1 MLTILR
7 VRGAS
12 CRDIYAQGEARSR
25 FTNCASTCPWLTSI
39 TREERTSVVIYG
51 GYNPMLSRVTSF
63 RHSLVLLLSFFV
75 LLAACGQSSSP
86 TTGSQLTPTPTVA
99 RDVYGTPVVF
109 PTAAPQ
115 RIVSLLPS
123 TSEIL
128 GALHL
133 EGRVVAVDYYT
144 TYPPDLASLPKVSDV
159 NGKYNVEQI
168 VALKPNLVLSYG
180 GETKE
185 YDQQLENLGLHIVD
199 LPLSNLSQTLQEILL
214 VGRLTSTE
222 NTARTVVSQLQQRI
236 QQIKAAVAGTT
247 APKVLLEAD
256 DSAPGKPY
264 VFGGGSFGDELLQD
278 ANGVNIFHD
287 NSSNG
292 GYPQVTDEAIIS
304 ANPQFVILTEDPAF
318 GGNPALVYK
327 RPNWNGIAALTLH
340 QVYRI
345 NVNIIQHPSQRLID
359 GLRCLAQIIHPD
371 KFPGALPSYCSGTV

>member
-1 MLTILR
+1 M
-7 VRGAS
+7 
-12 CRDIYAQGEARSR
+12 
-25 FTNCASTCPWLTSI
+25 F
-39 TREERTSVVIYG
+39 
-51 GYNPMLSRVTSF
+51 SRVI
-63 RHSLVLLLSFFV
+63 SLLLLLSCFV
-75 LLAACGQSSSP
+75 LLTACGQNSSP
-86 TTGSQLTPTPTVA
+86 AAGPQLVATPTVA
-99 RDVYGTPVVF
+99 LDAYGTPIVF
-109 PTAAPQ
+109 PTTPPQ
-115 RIVSLLPS
+115 RIISLLPN

-128 GALHL
+128 GALQL
-133 EGRVVAVDYYT
+133 QGRVVAVDYYT
-144 TYPPDLASLPKVSDV
+144 TYPADLASLPKVSGS
-159 NGKYNVEQI
+159 NGKYNIEQI
-168 VALKPNLVLSYG
+168 VALKPDLVLSYG

-222 NTARTVVSQLQQRI
+222 NTARTVVDQLQQRI
-236 QQIKAAVAGTT
+236 EQIKAAVAGTT
-247 APKVLLEAD
+247 APKVLLEVD

-264 VFGGGSFGDELLQD
+264 VFGGGSFGDELLLD

-345 NVNIIQHPSQRLID
+345 NVNIIQHPSQRLVD
-359 GLRCLAQIIHPD
+359 GLLCLAQIIHPD
-371 KFPGALPSYCSGTV
+371 KFPGTLPSYCSGTV

>member
-1 MLTILR
+1 
-7 VRGAS
+7 
-12 CRDIYAQGEARSR
+12 
-25 FTNCASTCPWLTSI
+25 
-39 TREERTSVVIYG
+39 
-51 GYNPMLSRVTSF
+51 MLSRVTSF

-86 TTGSQLTPTPTVA
+86 RIGSQPAPTPTAA

-168 VALKPNLVLSYG
+168 VALKPDLVLSYG

-185 YDQQLENLGLHIVD
+185 YDQQLKNLGLNVVD
-199 LPLSNLSQTLQEILL
+199 LQLSNLSQTLQEILL
-214 VGRLTSTE
+214 VGRLTFTE
-222 NTARTVVSQLQQRI
+222 NTAVSLVNLLQQQI
-236 QQIKAAVAGTT
+236 NQIKAAVVGTT
-247 APKVLLEAD
+247 APRVLLEAD
-256 DSAPGKPY
+256 DSTPGKPY
-264 VFGGGSFGDELLQD
+264 VFGGDSFGDELLQD
-278 ANGVNIFHD
+278 ANGINIFHN

-292 GYPQVTDEAIIS
+292 GYPQVTDEAIIT
-304 ANPQFVILTEDPAF
+304 ANPQFVILTEDPAY

-327 RPNWNGIAALTLH
+327 RPNWSSIDALQLH
-340 QVYRI
+340 HVYRV
-345 NVNIIQHPSQRLID
+345 NVNIMQHPSQRLVE
-359 GLRCLAQIIHPD
+359 GLRCLARLIHPE
-371 KFPGALPSYCSGTV
+371 KFSGALPDYCSGTV

>member
-1 MLTILR
+1 MFYR
-7 VRGAS
+7 VNSYR
-12 CRDIYAQGEARSR
+12 
-25 FTNCASTCPWLTSI
+25 
-39 TREERTSVVIYG
+39 
-51 GYNPMLSRVTSF
+51 LS
-63 RHSLVLLLSFFV
+63 LLLLLSCFV
-75 LLAACGQSSSP
+75 LLTACGQNTSP
-86 TTGSQLTPTPTVA
+86 AAGPQLVATPTVA
-99 RDVYGTPVVF
+99 LDAYGTPIVF
-109 PTAAPQ
+109 PTTPPQ
-115 RIVSLLPS
+115 RIISLLPN

-128 GALHL
+128 GALQL
-133 EGRVVAVDYYT
+133 QGRVVAVDYYT
-144 TYPPDLASLPKVSDV
+144 TYPADLASLPKVSGS
-159 NGKYNVEQI
+159 NGKYNIEQI
-168 VALKPNLVLSYG
+168 VALKPDLVLSYG

-222 NTARTVVSQLQQRI
+222 NTARTVVNQLQQRI

-247 APKVLLEAD
+247 APKVLLEVD

-292 GYPQVTDEAIIS
+292 GYPQVTDEAVIS

-345 NVNIIQHPSQRLID
+345 NVNIIQHPSQRLVD

-371 KFPGALPSYCSGTV
+371 KFSGTLPSYCSGTE